1 MHNSFSKI
9 RVVIDLNCIRKK
21 RKNINNF
28 SFFSL
33 CFFQKKFLE
42 SKIVVVVTFQFQ
54 TCCCYLLV
62 VVVDLFSQKKYSLS
76 LSLSIFRR
84 LIFFIVPLTLTH
96 RTVSWVFVG
105 TRHEESFF
113 FWFSESKLVSSMIQ
127 LADLFFFLI
136 QLLMRSWEVVILVI
150 RLQACTCERLKMIV
164 SSGWNEKLTT
174 SYLKD

>member
-1 MHNSFSKI
+1 MFFFKRNFLKVKSSSLWLFNFK
-9 RVVIDLNCIRKK
+9 RAVVICWLLWLIFFRKK
-21 RKNINNF
+21 IF
-28 SFFSL
+28 
-33 CFFQKKFLE
+33 
-42 SKIVVVVTFQFQ
+42 
-54 TCCCYLLV
+54 
-62 VVVDLFSQKKYSLS
+62 SLS
-76 LSLSIFRR
+76 LSLSLFRR